1 MSEKRFEIDSKL
13 TLTTETDDC
22 TPLEGRESQSWFVFA
37 VWRQILELDSSAA
50 TLKAVFKS
58 INYEKSKRNFDHSIK
73 IAVNDGLIEN
83 KNGLLSICGE
93 TRSLTHDWY
102 CFRCFKPA
110 KIILKCNGCERV
122 YHDSCR
128 CFCDERKKCFYCQT
142 RIQEPI
148 RKKLLTKDEINDAID
163 LVFSKLK
170 SSYSSLM
177 QKSTLKHESEVLT
190 RHVTKLL
197 CKPHFNF
204 SLIEAKV
211 TNTEYQSFF
220 EFATDCKTI
229 SYNLNVLYGP
239 ESEIGKQ
246 CEEMYNFVLK
256 EIELLSYCVECYIR
270 SFHKKRD
277 DHYYW
282 FIMP

>member
-1 MSEKRFEIDSKL
+1 MSERQRKSL
-13 TLTTETDDC
+13 SNLPLTTESDDC
-22 TPLEGRESQSWFVFA
+22 TAITARVSWPWFVFA
-37 VWRQILELDSSAA
+37 VWRQILKLSKKA
-50 TLKAVFKS
+50 TTKEIAFLMKQENDLKAFS
-58 INYEKSKRNFDHSIK
+58 DNIER
-73 IAVNDGLIEN
+73 AVKDGLIVN
-83 KNGLLSICGE
+83 NNDLLSISNDNQ
-93 TRSLTHDWY
+93 RATHDWY